1 MPAGAG
7 SSKSK
12 SHTCED
18 CGQVL
23 SRQDHL
29 ERHRLTA
36 HSERGAFDSACTACG
51 RRFSRRDVLV
61 RHYRVLHGIHCEPRP
76 KGRPRKTSKQAPNKA
91 SASSAD
97 SETQT
102 NADSSNSFPQESAA
116 SERSQIIPEPP
127 SELPSQLAGDTLDSQ
142 WEMLL
147 NATSSELHNVGVA
160 PVSDRNSHNRSNFSN
175 AFHQDSDLMTSFP
188 GVQPLFDNGFY
199 SFNDFDSNFS
209 LLSWMNS
216 ETLANTYSMP
226 PDLSV
231 PDVPMQGLEDPN
243 RSTRVQQMMR
253 DSKAMNHN
261 AIGAN
266 TDTGLS
272 LDKGDSVATFP
283 NIDTSALPTPSAS
296 HDPSAGTPLEEAPD
310 PVSVERDANTWPYE
324 YQAEGEE
331 ERIAFPVLNPED
343 LRSAQKYHSVSGT
356 SSPRKNFQ
364 LLGTFGKLDD
374 KKLSSIIQLLSL
386 PLVRVP
392 WQEDVDLLRSLPG
405 PDILHHFTD
414 LYFLHFHDLW
424 PIIHRP
430 TFKISDAPTILV
442 LTMACIG
449 ACYSGLDR
457 SIEFADTLAELCRRT
472 STWMGEHDPRF
483 LRSPSYGVS
492 LLLQHLHAMGSGS
505 RRLFEMTDA
514 SRSRLISIARQM
526 NSTGLHVSR
535 SETESS
541 ERDTFQTWLDWV
553 SKEQVKRLG
562 WFLFEFDCLYSA
574 FSKQNPCTKLEE
586 LPPEFPCEQLHWDAP
601 TAFSWAACPFQTA
614 PRGPPT
620 MQTIHDFLE
629 KPSPSIISSL
639 DNIGKRLL
647 IRCLGQQLYACQE
660 QMDSGLYH
668 ILWKGNNGLEVSRA
682 VRSQLSRAIL
692 SVYEFSWADHPR
704 RYTLRH
710 ALRIGVA
717 GHYSH
722 IFGAGK
728 IVDLVTRVA
737 RKRAS
742 VFDMTR
748 LSNTTGSASNT
759 NNKGAAVDEAATIA
773 AFGEHPEIIR
783 EMMWHASQV
792 CYLQR
797 RHPFN
802 SPLEPLSV
810 FLAGITL
817 WASCKYFCPHQASMR
832 TGPSIQLDEPSF
844 CSSQRA
850 SQAVKDWI
858 KNGGKTFL
866 EGVGDVQDPEAPSRV
881 LQLSVDITRRLK
893 VWQMASNVSE
903 IFVRLLQI
911 EEQEAAHRHETNTF
925 QPQ

>member
-1 MPAGAG
+1 
-7 SSKSK
+7 
-12 SHTCED
+12 
-18 CGQVL
+18 
-23 SRQDHL
+23 
-29 ERHRLTA
+29 
-36 HSERGAFDSACTACG
+36 
-51 RRFSRRDVLV
+51 
-61 RHYRVLHGIHCEPRP
+61 
-76 KGRPRKTSKQAPNKA
+76 
-91 SASSAD
+91 
-97 SETQT
+97 
-102 NADSSNSFPQESAA
+102 
-116 SERSQIIPEPP
+116 
-127 SELPSQLAGDTLDSQ
+127 
-142 WEMLL
+142 MLL
-147 NATSSELHNVGVA
+147 NATTSELHNAGGVA
-160 PVSDRNSHNRSNFSN
+160 PISDRNNNRLNFSN
-175 AFHQDSDLMTSFP
+175 TFQQDSDLLNSYP
-188 GVQPLFDNGFY
+188 GAQPLFDNGFY
-199 SFNDFDSNFS
+199 PFNDFDCNFS

-226 PDLSV
+226 ADLNI

-243 RSTRVQQMMR
+243 RAARIQQTTP
-253 DSKAMNHN
+253 DNIKALNNNVM
-261 AIGAN
+261 GTN
-266 TDTGLS
+266 TQVDLS
-272 LDKGDSVATFP
+272 LDKGDSVASFP
-283 NIDTSALPTPSAS
+283 NINTSALPTPSAS
-296 HDPSAGTPLEEAPD
+296 HDPSASSPLEEAPD
-310 PVSVERDANTWPYE
+310 SVSVERDTNTWPYE

-331 ERIAFPVLNPED
+331 GRITFPVLNPED

-472 STWMGEHDPRF
+472 SAWMGEHDPRF

-526 NSTGLHVSR
+526 NCAGLHASR
-535 SETESS
+535 NDADSS
-541 ERDTFQTWLDWV
+541 ERDTFQTWLEWV
-553 SKEQVKRLG
+553 SKEQIKRLG

-620 MQTIHDFLE
+620 MQTINNFLE

-660 QMDSGLYH
+660 QMDSKLYQ
-668 ILWKGNNGLEVSRA
+668 ILWRDNNGLEVSRA
-682 VRSQLSRAIL
+682 VRSQLSRAII

-742 VFDMTR
+742 GLDMSR
-748 LSNTTGSASNT
+748 LPNNTGFASSST
-759 NNKGAAVDEAATIA
+759 NKATAVDETAAIA
-773 AFGEHPEIIR
+773 AFGEEPEIIR
-783 EMMWHASQV
+783 EIMWHASQV

-817 WASCKYFCPHQASMR
+817 WATCKYFCPHQASMR
-832 TGPSIQLDEPSF
+832 VGPSIQLDEPSF

-881 LQLSVDITRRLK
+881 LQLSVDMTRRLK

-903 IFVRLLQI
+903 IFVRLLQS
-911 EEQEAAHRHETNTF
+911 EEQEAAQRHETSTF
-925 QPQ
+925 QPQCMQN

>member
-1 MPAGAG
+1 MCLYGIIAFCMG
-7 SSKSK
+7 SIPSNDALDDP
-12 SHTCED
+12 E
-18 CGQVL
+18 
-23 SRQDHL
+23 QD
-29 ERHRLTA
+29 RLG
-36 HSERGAFDSACTACG
+36 SEGN
-51 RRFSRRDVLV
+51 
-61 RHYRVLHGIHCEPRP
+61 
-76 KGRPRKTSKQAPNKA
+76 QAV
-91 SASSAD
+91 
-97 SETQT
+97 
-102 NADSSNSFPQESAA
+102 
-116 SERSQIIPEPP
+116 PECV
-127 SELPSQLAGDTLDSQ
+127 SELPSQDTGDALDTQ

-147 NATSSELHNVGVA
+147 NATTSELHNAAGIA
-160 PVSDRNSHNRSNFSN
+160 TTADRSNSRFNFPN
-175 AFHQDSDLMTSFP
+175 AFQSDSDLLNSYTGF
-188 GVQPLFDNGFY
+188 QPLFDNGAY
-199 SFNDFDSNFS
+199 SFNDFDSNIS
-209 LLSWMNS
+209 LLGWMNS
-216 ETLANTYSMP
+216 ENLANTYSIP
-226 PDLSV
+226 PDLNISDF
-231 PDVPMQGLEDPN
+231 PLQGLEDPP
-243 RSTRVQQMMR
+243 RTTRMQQALP
-253 DSKAMNHN
+253 DNPKAINN
-261 AIGAN
+261 AVEGTVTGA
-266 TDTGLS
+266 DLP
-272 LDKGDSVATFP
+272 LDKGDSVASFP
-283 NIDTSALPTPSAS
+283 HVDTSALPTPSAS
-296 HDPSAGTPLEEAPD
+296 QDPGSSPPLEDPPD
-310 PVSVERDANTWPYE
+310 SVTVERATNTWPYE
-324 YQAEGEE
+324 YQAGEE
-331 ERIAFPVLNPED
+331 GKIVFPVLNPED
-343 LRSAQKYHSVSGT
+343 LRRAKTYHGVSGT

-386 PLVRVP
+386 PLARAP

-457 SIEFADTLAELCRRT
+457 SLEFADTLAELCRRT
-472 STWMGEHDPRF
+472 TAWMGEHDPRF

-505 RRLFEMTDA
+505 RRLFETTDA

-526 NSTGLHVSR
+526 NCARPHTSPTDAD
-535 SETESS
+535 SS
-541 ERDTFQTWLDWV
+541 NRDTFQNWLEWV
-553 SKEQVKRLG
+553 SQEQVKRLS

-586 LPPEFPCEQLHWDAP
+586 LPPEFPCEQLYWDAP
-601 TAFSWAACPFQTA
+601 TAFSWAACPFQTT

-620 MQTIHDFLE
+620 MQTISNFVE
-629 KPSPSIISSL
+629 KASPSIISQL

-647 IRCLGQQLYACQE
+647 IRCLAQQLYACQE
-660 QMDSGLYH
+660 QMDSSLYH
-668 ILWKGNNGLEVSRA
+668 ILWQDNRGLEVNRT
-682 VRSQLSRAIL
+682 VRSQLSRAIM
-692 SVYEFSWADHPR
+692 SVYEISWADHPR

-710 ALRIGVA
+710 ALRIGIAV
-717 GHYSH
+717 HYSH

-742 VFDMTR
+742 GFDMSR
-748 LSNTTGSASNT
+748 MSNSTGFVSSSTNTASP
-759 NNKGAAVDEAATIA
+759 GDEVAAIA
-773 AFGEHPEIIR
+773 AFGEEPEVIR

-817 WASCKYFCPHQASMR
+817 WACCKYFCPHQTSMR
-832 TGPSIQLDEPSF
+832 VGPSIQLDEPSF

-850 SQAVKDWI
+850 SQAVKVWI

-866 EGVGDVQDPEAPSRV
+866 EGVGDVQDPDAPSRV
-881 LQLSVDITRRLK
+881 LQLSVDMTRRLK

-903 IFVRLLQI
+903 IFVRLLQR
-911 EEQEAAHRHETNTF
+911 EEHESTQRHDTHTF
-925 QPQ
+925 QP

>member
-1 MPAGAG
+1 
-7 SSKSK
+7 
-12 SHTCED
+12 
-18 CGQVL
+18 
-23 SRQDHL
+23 
-29 ERHRLTA
+29 
-36 HSERGAFDSACTACG
+36 
-51 RRFSRRDVLV
+51 
-61 RHYRVLHGIHCEPRP
+61 
-76 KGRPRKTSKQAPNKA
+76 
-91 SASSAD
+91 
-97 SETQT
+97 
-102 NADSSNSFPQESAA
+102 
-116 SERSQIIPEPP
+116 
-127 SELPSQLAGDTLDSQ
+127 
-142 WEMLL
+142 
-147 NATSSELHNVGVA
+147 
-160 PVSDRNSHNRSNFSN
+160 
-175 AFHQDSDLMTSFP
+175 
-188 GVQPLFDNGFY
+188 
-199 SFNDFDSNFS
+199 
-209 LLSWMNS
+209 
-216 ETLANTYSMP
+216 MP
-226 PDLSV
+226 PELNIADIS
-231 PDVPMQGLEDPN
+231 MQGLEDPS
-243 RSTRVQQMMR
+243 RATRIQQTTP
-253 DSKAMNHN
+253 DNAKAMNGN
-261 AIGAN
+261 VNGAA
-266 TDTGLS
+266 TEADLS
-272 LDKGDSVATFP
+272 LDKGDSMTTFP
-283 NIDTSALPTPSAS
+283 NINTSALPTPSAS
-296 HDPSAGTPLEEAPD
+296 HDPSASSPLEESPET
-310 PVSVERDANTWPYE
+310 VSVERDTNTWPYE

-331 ERIAFPVLNPED
+331 GRISFPVLNPED
-343 LRSAQKYHSVSGT
+343 LRRAQRFHSASGT

-442 LTMACIG
+442 LTIACIG

-514 SRSRLISIARQM
+514 SRSRLISISRQM
-526 NSTGLHVSR
+526 TCAGLYASR
-535 SETESS
+535 NDAASS
-541 ERDTFQTWLDWV
+541 EKDTFQTWLEWV
-553 SKEQVKRLG
+553 SKEQIKRLG

-620 MQTIHDFLE
+620 MQTISDFLE
-629 KPSPSIISSL
+629 KPDPSIISPL

-647 IRCLGQQLYACQE
+647 IRCLGQRLHACQE
-660 QMDSGLYH
+660 QMDSKLYH
-668 ILWKGNNGLEVSRA
+668 VLWQDNNGLELNRA
-682 VRSQLSRAIL
+682 VRSQLSKAIM

-728 IVDLVTRVA
+728 IVDLVTHVA
-737 RKRAS
+737 RKRAAG
-742 VFDMTR
+742 FDMSRITH
-748 LSNTTGSASNT
+748 NTAFASSTANKATG
-759 NNKGAAVDEAATIA
+759 VDETAAIA
-773 AFGEHPEIIR
+773 AFAEDPEMIR

-817 WASCKYFCPHQASMR
+817 WASCKYFCPHQPSMR
-832 TGPSIQLDEPSF
+832 VGPSIQLDEPSF
-844 CSSQRA
+844 CSSQRS

-881 LQLSVDITRRLK
+881 LQLSVDMTRRLK

-903 IFVRLLQI
+903 IFVRLLQS
-911 EEQEAAHRHETNTF
+911 EEQEAAQRHETNTF